1 MLALTFALVL
11 ARFEVILAIGNGKG
25 GTGKTTL
32 TTALAGEAAHR
43 GRRVLVID
51 LDVQANTT
59 EHLIGVGD
67 PLRAPQGDGGRALYR
82 MIMDGESA
90 APVKVSDF
98 LELLPAGPRT
108 QSLADELQRH
118 AATSNEIL
126 GRSLAGLRDA
136 LHEQTAGFDLVLID
150 TPPSEQSHAMLD
162 CVLVAADALVIPT
175 KISKADIDGAVKLL
189 QRLAALDRLKTSYAL
204 PLGAA
209 LMAVPSGA
217 KRLVDHAEV
226 DLEVI
231 TRHIPLFSARMH
243 YRPAPISEAERRH
256 TMLRDLQRT
265 IPTQRARF
273 AALRRG
279 DDINEHL
286 SADSIDKSVAEAAAL
301 YDEVL
306 ERYASLVAAA

>member
-1 MLALTFALVL
+1 MILV
-11 ARFEVILAIGNGKG
+11 VSNGKG

-32 TTALAGEAAHR
+32 TMALAGEAAFR
-43 GRRVLVID
+43 GHRVLVVD

-67 PLRAPQGDGGRALYR
+67 PLRSPQGDGGRALYR
-82 MIMDGESA
+82 MIMDGEPVA
-90 APVKVSDF
+90 AVKVSDH

-118 AATSNEIL
+118 AATSNEAL
-126 GRSLAGLRDA
+126 GRSLAGLRHA
-136 LHEQTAGFDLVLID
+136 LHEQTAGFDLVIVD

-162 CVLVAADALVIPT
+162 CVLVAADALIIPT

-189 QRLAALDRLKTSYAL
+189 QRLAALDRLDTPYAL

-209 LMAVPSGA
+209 LMAVPAGA
-217 KRLVDHAEV
+217 KRLMDHAEAN
-226 DLEVI
+226 LQVI
-231 TRHIPLFSARMH
+231 TRHIPLFNTRMH

-256 TMLRDLQRT
+256 STLRDLQRQV
-265 IPTQRARF
+265 PTTSARF
-273 AALRRG
+273 AALKNG
-279 DDINEHL
+279 TGLDEHL
-286 SADSIDKSVAEAAAL
+286 SGDSIAKTVGEAEAL

-306 ERYASLVAAA
+306 SRYSALVAAA

>member
-1 MLALTFALVL
+1 M
-11 ARFEVILAIGNGKG
+11 ILAIGNGKG

-32 TTALAGEAAHR
+32 AMALAGEAAYRRH
-43 GRRVLVID
+43 RVLVID
-51 LDVQANTT
+51 LDVQANAT

-67 PLRAPQGDGGRALYR
+67 PLRSPQGDGGRALYR
-82 MIMDGESA
+82 MIMDGEDVS
-90 APVKVSDF
+90 PVKVNDY

-118 AATSNEIL
+118 AATSNDAL
-126 GRSLAGLRDA
+126 GRSLAGLRRA
-136 LHEQTAGFDLVLID
+136 LHDQTAAFDLVIID

-189 QRLAALDRLKTSYAL
+189 QRLAALDRLGTPYAF

-209 LMAVPSGA
+209 LMAVPTGA

-226 DLEVI
+226 NLEVI

-243 YRPAPISEAERRH
+243 YRPAPISESERRH
-256 TMLRDLQRT
+256 STLRDLQRT
-265 IPTQRARF
+265 VPTTSARF
-273 AALRRG
+273 AALKRG
-279 DDINEHL
+279 VGIDEHL
-286 SADSIDKSVAEAAAL
+286 GSESIAKTVAEGAAL

-306 ERYASLVAAA
+306 RRYAAQVAA